1 MCVCVCVCCTAWAG
15 RYYRTIIGI
24 CWVWDDRMIS
34 HQPKNQTL
42 HDCSLDLQ
50 LPWVGANQ
58 CTYPLLLQLRATAV
72 RIPEYCSYM

>member
-1 MCVCVCVCCTAWAG
+1 MKGVAAAQLAG
-15 RYYRTIIGI
+15 RTLAELIVGHDTERT
-24 CWVWDDRMIS
+24 
-34 HQPKNQTL
+34 
-42 HDCSLDLQ
+42 Q